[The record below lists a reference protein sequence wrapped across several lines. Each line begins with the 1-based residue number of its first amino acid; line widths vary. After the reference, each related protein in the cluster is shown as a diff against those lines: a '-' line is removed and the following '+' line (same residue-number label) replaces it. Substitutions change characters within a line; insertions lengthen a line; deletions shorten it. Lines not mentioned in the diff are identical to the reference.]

1 MARTFGQEL
10 LHFAQSVDIIDIE
23 TCDSIRHLLGNYFT
37 NVLHIDFY
45 EVQTDDVLIEG
56 RPGLRTCMTKNAPWT
71 NGQSNS
77 TAIRTEAGDYRDQTT
92 FAYETRNILWVTET

>member
-23 TCDSIRHLLGNYFT
+23 TCDSVRHLLGDYFS

-56 RPGLRTCMTKNAPWT
+56 RPGLRTCMTKQCPMD
-71 NGQSNS
+71 Q
-77 TAIRTEAGDYRDQTT
+77 RTIKQYGDQDGGR
-92 FAYETRNILWVTET
+92 